1 VLPVFDSWIGGQ
13 RCMDSQMNMF
23 RPVLGSLKK
32 VAKEAVPC
40 LINGI
45 LEMDILLLVD
55 HLYKK
60 TSLAA
65 PEKSQIIIRGV
76 S

>member
-1 VLPVFDSWIGGQ
+1 
-13 RCMDSQMNMF
+13 MDSQMNMF
-23 RPVLGSLKK
+23 RPVFGSLNE

-60 TSLAA
+60 TPLAA
-65 PEKSQIIIRGV
+65 PEKKSDYHT
-76 S
+76 